1 MMDYDNT
8 NRGVLFVNDR
18 KTTDKHPDYKGNIH
32 FGTVK
37 MSISAW
43 EKTSSSGKKFLSLSV
58 SEWFDGVRGDEQ
70 PATVAK
76 VIRVAMPQTTAFVDD
91 DIPF

>member
-1 MMDYDNT
+1 MEYDNT
-8 NRGVLFVNDR
+8 NRGVLFQNDT
-18 KTTDKHPDYKGNIH
+18 KKSDKHPAYKGNIH

-58 SEWFDGVRGDEQ
+58 SEWTDGVRGEEQ
-70 PATVAK
+70 PAAVA
-76 VIRVAMPQTTAFVDD
+76 RVAMPAKAEFVDSE
-91 DIPF
+91 IPF

>member
-1 MMDYDNT
+1 MDYDNT

-37 MSISAW
+37 MSLSAW
-43 EKTSSSGKKFLSLSV
+43 KKTSSSGKQFLSISV
-58 SEWFDGVRGDEQ
+58 SEWTDGVRGDEQ
-70 PATVAK
+70 PAAVAR
-76 VIRVAMPQTTAFVDD
+76 IAMPQTATFVDD
-91 DIPF
+91 EIPF